1 MANWSVLKAAIANAI
16 KTNGNQEITGQVLQ
30 NALNNI
36 VSTVGENATFA
47 GIATPT
53 TNPGTP
59 DGPIFYFATEA
70 GTYSNFGGVTIKKGR
85 SILYN
90 FMGSWQMFK
99 AYSIDEDIKGII
111 KLKAND
117 FILKG
122 VYVRNMPIGSKFNFN
137 NFIANSGFNCA
148 FIPVAAN
155 TEIELINIPGN
166 SSAYGNIII
175 LDAHDINSVINK
187 IVLTDWLNTFIYTAD
202 TDVVLL
208 VNTQAA
214 LNGSEIVIKNNIPNT
229 NLIAFILSKEINTIK
244 DNIANIVKNNS
255 AKTIKPNDFIIKNKF
270 LKSSGSSIG
279 DFFTFSLLVDNSG
292 FNCTVLYINKGDII
306 KFNNIPMSGSYNAI
320 YVIDPSSKVIID
332 KIVKEGLNTFEYTAE
347 DDVIIA
353 VNAIKQNSQTDIS
366 TSNNSGFR
374 EGVALNLLKNNS
386 CEDILLPTFIDC
398 PIGKETS
405 VFLANVNTN
414 YTNSKPLVVKSNI
427 NSSKCKVLYYNGM
440 KIIKFLPTLNASENL
455 EFTIFSD
462 SDMKTIN
469 AYRLTTFRCVP
480 TNVGNG
486 TIQKNILIIG
496 DSLTDSG
503 YGVAE
508 MLRLLKQD
516 NDFIFN
522 LIGTESDEH
531 DGEIIK
537 HEGKNGWSY
546 NSFVNLNTF
555 NGFNNPFRYNGELNF
570 QHYMNTYFSGQE
582 LNYVVICLGT
592 NDVTHGY
599 NLMQSQDSI
608 DGIINKA
615 KIFVDAILS
624 SNNGFPN
631 CKIAIGLPA
640 PGNPYFDNAYSSSEI
655 FLRNIQRLDK
665 ALLEVFDNG
674 KYHANVTCLA
684 HGAYLDRYGCFGK
697 TSEDVSEYSTNNLKG
712 YVGTNNLHPSI
723 DGYKSFGRA
732 YYGKIRAFLNGLL

>member
-70 GTYSNFGGVTIKKGR
+70 GTYSNFGGVNIKKGL

-122 VYVRNMPIGSKFNFN
+122 VYVRNMSIGSKFNFN

-175 LDAHDINSVINK
+175 LDAHDINNVINK
-187 IVLTDWLNTFIYTAD
+187 IVLSDWLNTFIYTAD